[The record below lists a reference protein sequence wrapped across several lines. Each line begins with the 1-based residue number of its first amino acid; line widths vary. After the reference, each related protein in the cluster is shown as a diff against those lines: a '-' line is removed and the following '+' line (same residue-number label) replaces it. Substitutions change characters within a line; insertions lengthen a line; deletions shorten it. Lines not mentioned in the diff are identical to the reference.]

1 MPIAKQVMLP
11 LAEWA
16 DLEVPMLQ
24 MDSGEG
30 YIPVRPLCRALLG
43 VDDDKPQRARI
54 RRDPILSQLT
64 AYLPVQTAG
73 GTQDMLCLAWLGV
86 GRWIDRL
93 DLNNVKDAYRTR
105 LLDIMWA
112 ITFAA
117 YEVVSG
123 KQALPTLVTIM
134 PSARLLAAFREED
147 IHRFLH
153 LLAER
158 IGRVEIASRDM
169 QKLLLTMAGTSQQDS
184 VCLCCGRAFSV
195 P

>member
-1 MPIAKQVMLP
+1 MPVAKQVTLP

-16 DLEVPMLQ
+16 DLEIPMLQ
-24 MDSGEG
+24 MESGEG

-64 AYLPVQTAG
+64 TYLPVQTAG
-73 GTQDMLCLAWLGV
+73 GTQDMLCLAWLGI

-93 DLNNVKDAYRTR
+93 DLDSVKDAYRAR

-123 KQALPTLVTIM
+123 KRTLPALITIV

-147 IHRFLH
+147 VRRFLH

-158 IGRVEIASRDM
+158 VGRIEIASRDM
-169 QKLLLTMAGTSQQDS
+169 QTVLLTMTGTSEQDGI
-184 VCLCCGRAFSV
+184 CPCCGRASA

>member
-16 DLEVPMLQ
+16 DLEIPLLRVEGG
-24 MDSGEG
+24 DSF
-30 YIPVRPLCRALLG
+30 IPVRPLCKALLG
-43 VDDDKPQRARI
+43 IDDDKAQRARI
-54 RRDPILSQLT
+54 RRDPILNQLT
-64 AYLPVQTAG
+64 THLPVQTPG
-73 GTQDMLCLAWLGV
+73 GTQEMLCLAWLGV

-93 DLNNVKDAYRTR
+93 ELASVREEYRSR

-117 YEVVSG
+117 YEVISG
-123 KQALPTLVTIM
+123 IRALPTLVTIV
-134 PSARLLAAFREED
+134 PGQRVITAFHEED
-147 IHRFLH
+147 VQRFLR

-158 IGRVEIASRDM
+158 IGRMEVASRDV
-169 QKLLLTMAGTSQQDS
+169 QNLLLTMAAVSQEGT
-184 VCLCCGRAFSV
+184 VCPCCGRAYLS

>member
-1 MPIAKQVMLP
+1 MPIAKQVTLP

-24 MDSGEG
+24 MESGEG

-43 VDDDKPQRARI
+43 IDDDKPQRARI

-64 AYLPVQTAG
+64 TYLPVQTAG

-93 DLNNVKDAYRTR
+93 DLDSVKSAYRTR

-117 YEVVSG
+117 YEVISG
-123 KQALPTLVTIM
+123 KQSLPALITIV
-134 PSARLLAAFREED
+134 PAARLLAAFREED
-147 IHRFLH
+147 VRRFLR

-158 IGRVEIASRDM
+158 VGRMEIASRDLH
-169 QKLLLTMAGTSQQDS
+169 QTLLTLGGASEQDGI
-184 VCLCCGRAFSV
+184 CPCCGRASSA

>member
-1 MPIAKQVMLP
+1 MPIAKQITLP

-16 DLEVPMLQ
+16 DLEIPMLQ
-24 MDSGEG
+24 MESGEG

-64 AYLPVQTAG
+64 TYLPVQTAG

-93 DLNNVKDAYRTR
+93 DLDSVKDAYRTR

-117 YEVVSG
+117 YEVISG
-123 KQALPTLVTIM
+123 KRALPALLTIV
-134 PSARLLAAFREED
+134 PSARLLTAFREED
-147 IHRFLH
+147 VRRFLH

-158 IGRVEIASRDM
+158 IGRMEIATRDA
-169 QKLLLTMAGTSQQDS
+169 QTVLLAMAGVSQRDG
-184 VCLCCGRAFSV
+184 VCPCCGRVDST